1 MLNIP
6 EKIKFVLDTLTQ
18 NGYEAYI
25 VGGCVRDSLLGITP
39 SDYDVT
45 TSAKP
50 EEIIKLF
57 EKTVPTGIKHGT
69 VTVITEK
76 EPVEVTTFRTEGEY
90 KDSRHPRNVEFVTD
104 LREDLSR
111 RDFTVNALAY
121 NETVGLVDL
130 FGGLSDL
137 ENKILRA
144 VGDSD
149 KRFKED
155 SLRILRLFRFASQL
169 GFYPEENTLNSALK
183 LQKGLENISKE
194 RIFSEIVKTVNGKN
208 PKAILP
214 LINSGGL
221 KFLGITETPDFTTID
236 DPDLRLFVFLNTS
249 SENTIEVLKTLKVPN
264 RQIDFANK
272 LLKLQSIK
280 INTKEDIKN
289 ALFLTDYN
297 AVNLFLQLQEDEDKL
312 KLLAE
317 IIKNKEP
324 YLISHLA
331 IRGEDLKELG
341 FKGKEFGE
349 ILERLRLTVVCSPEK
364 NRKEILEVFTKL
376 ISAP

>member
-1 MLNIP
+1 MLKIP
-6 EKIKFVLDTLTQ
+6 EKIKFVLRTLTQ

-50 EEIIKLF
+50 QEILGLF
-57 EKTVPTGIKHGT
+57 DKTVPTGLKHGT
-69 VTVITEK
+69 VTVIIEN
-76 EPVEVTTFRTEGEY
+76 EPIEVTTFRTEGEY
-90 KDSRHPRNVEFVTD
+90 KDFRHPQNVEFVTD

-111 RDFTVNALAY
+111 RDFTVNAVAY

-137 ENKILRA
+137 ENKILRS

-155 SLRILRLFRFASQL
+155 ALRILRLFRFASQL
-169 GFYPEENTLNSALK
+169 EFTPEEKTLKSALK
-183 LQKGLENISKE
+183 LQNGLKNISKE
-194 RIFSEIVKTVNGKN
+194 RIFSEIVKAVNGKN

-221 KFLGITETPDFTTID
+221 EFLGICKTPEFTTID
-236 DPDLRLFVFLNTS
+236 DSDLRLFVFLNTS
-249 SENTIEVLKTLKVPN
+249 SENPIEVLKTLKAPN

-272 LLKLQSIK
+272 LLKLQSIEME
-280 INTKEDIKN
+280 NKEDIKN
-289 ALFLTDYN
+289 ALFLTDFN
-297 AVNLFLQLQEDEDKL
+297 AVNSFLQLQEDEGKL

-331 IRGEDLKELG
+331 ISGEDLKELG
-341 FKGKEFGE
+341 FKGKEIGE
-349 ILERLRLTVVCSPEK
+349 ILERLRQTVVCSPEK
-364 NRKEILEVFTKL
+364 NRKEILLTLTKYN
-376 ISAP
+376 SAP

>member
-1 MLNIP
+1 MLKIP
-6 EKIKFVLDTLTQ
+6 EKIKFVLSTLTQ

-25 VGGCVRDSLLGITP
+25 VGGCVRDSLLGIIP

-50 EEIIKLF
+50 EEILGLF
-57 EKTVPTGIKHGT
+57 DKTVPTGLKHGT
-69 VTVITEK
+69 VTVIIEK
-76 EPVEVTTFRTEGEY
+76 EPIEVTTFRTDGEY
-90 KDSRHPRNVEFVTD
+90 KDSRHPQNVEFVTD

-111 RDFTVNALAY
+111 RDFTVNAVAY

-144 VGDSD
+144 VGDGD
-149 KRFKED
+149 KRFSED
-155 SLRILRLFRFASQL
+155 ALRILRLFRFASQL
-169 GFYPEENTLNSALK
+169 EFTPEEKTLNSALK
-183 LQKGLENISKE
+183 LQKGLKNISKE
-194 RIFSEIVKTVNGKN
+194 RIFSEIVKTVKGKN

-221 KFLGITETPDFTTID
+221 EFLGIGKTPEFTTLD

-249 SENTIEVLKTLKVPN
+249 SENPIEVLKTLKAPN

-272 LLKLQSIK
+272 LLKLQAIK

-331 IRGEDLKELG
+331 IDGEILKNLG
-341 FKGKEFGE
+341 FEGKEIGE
-349 ILERLRLTVVCSPEK
+349 ILERLRQTVVCDPQK
-364 NRKEILEVFTKL
+364 NREEILMTFTK
-376 ISAP
+376 

>member
-1 MLNIP
+1 MLKIP

-90 KDSRHPRNVEFVTD
+90 KDSRHPRNLEFVTD

-341 FKGKEFGE
+341 FKGKEIGE

-376 ISAP
+376 NSAP

>member
-1 MLNIP
+1 MLKIP
-6 EKIKFVLDTLTQ
+6 EKIKFVLDTLSQ

-155 SLRILRLFRFASQL
+155 ALRILRLFRFASQL

-194 RIFSEIVKTVNGKN
+194 RIISEIVKTVNGKN

-341 FKGKEFGE
+341 FKGKEIGE

-376 ISAP
+376 NSAP

>member
-1 MLNIP
+1 MLKIP
-6 EKIKFVLDTLTQ
+6 EKIKFVLRTLTH
-18 NGYEAYI
+18 NGYDAYI

-50 EEIIKLF
+50 EEILGLF
-57 EKTVPTGIKHGT
+57 DKTVPTGLKHGT
-69 VTVITEK
+69 VTVIIEN
-76 EPVEVTTFRTEGEY
+76 EPIEVTTFRTEGEY
-90 KDSRHPRNVEFVTD
+90 KDFRHPQNVEFVTD

-111 RDFTVNALAY
+111 RDFTVNAVAY

-137 ENKILRA
+137 ENKILRS

-155 SLRILRLFRFASQL
+155 ALRILRLFRFASQL
-169 GFYPEENTLNSALK
+169 EFTPEEKTLKSALK
-183 LQKGLENISKE
+183 LQNGLKNISKE
-194 RIFSEIVKTVNGKN
+194 RIFSEIVKAVNGKN

-221 KFLGITETPDFTTID
+221 EFLGICKTPEFTTID
-236 DPDLRLFVFLNTS
+236 DSDLRLFVFLNTS
-249 SENTIEVLKTLKVPN
+249 SENPIEVLKTLKAPN

-272 LLKLQSIK
+272 LLKLQSIEME
-280 INTKEDIKN
+280 NKEDIKN
-289 ALFLTDYN
+289 ALFLTDFK
-297 AVNLFLQLQEDEDKL
+297 AVNSFLQLQEDEGKL

-331 IRGEDLKELG
+331 ISGEDLKELG
-341 FKGKEFGE
+341 FKGKEIGE
-349 ILERLRLTVVCSPEK
+349 ILERLRQTVVCSPEK
-364 NRKEILEVFTKL
+364 NRKEILLTLTKYN
-376 ISAP
+376 SAP